1 MNILDRISRELS
13 ITKNQV
19 EGTVKLL
26 DEGATVPFIARYRK
40 EATGSLE
47 DHVIRDLQ
55 ERLEYLRGL
64 EQKKSD
70 ILRLLTEQGNL
81 TDDLSR
87 DIEKAETVTR
97 LDDIY
102 LPFRPKKRTR
112 GTIAREKGLEP
123 LAKAILSGEKNIREK
138 AGAYLSDEVQD
149 IDEAMKLAMDI
160 LAEDMSEDA
169 DLKGMLRNIVV
180 KTAEIRT
187 QGDKE
192 NTPYEMYY
200 DRTEFALRMPSHR
213 ILAINRGEKDGI
225 LKVIVSFDETRAHR
239 AIKERYRTG
248 TEECDA
254 VIDNAASDALK
265 RLIIPSL
272 ERELR
277 NTLTE
282 RAENS
287 SIDVF
292 KENLKSLLLQPPVK
306 GYSVM
311 GYDPGFRTGCK
322 VAVLDETGKYLD
334 NATIYPTVP
343 RQDIKGSKRILK
355 ELIKKYNVQVI
366 SLGNGTASRESEL
379 VLMELIEDLKE
390 EKIDVSY
397 VITNEAGASVY
408 SASKLANEEYPEL
421 DVTIRGAIS
430 IARRLQ
436 DPLAELVKIDPKSI
450 GVGQYQ
456 HDITKKKLDASLSG
470 VVEDTVNKVGVD
482 LNMATPA
489 LLSYVAGINK
499 TIAEN
504 IVSYRDEAGKFTS
517 RKELKKVKRLG
528 DKAFEQCAG
537 FLRIREGKDF
547 LDATGVHPESYVEAY
562 QILKE
567 LGYEKKKVNTQELQD
582 IDERAKNFGIGALC
596 DLTGL
601 GEPTVRDILKELQKP
616 GRDPREDLP
625 KPVFRKGVIDLKDL
639 TEGMILSGVVR
650 NVSDFGAFIDIGVHQ
665 DGLVHKSELSN
676 RYVSNPLTFV
686 RSGDVVDVKVL
697 SVDLKRKRISLTM
710 KGLNKDISTEKN

>member
-81 TDDLSR
+81 TDELSK

-102 LPFRPKKRTR
+102 QPFRPKKRTR

-123 LAKAILSGEKNIREK
+123 LAKAILSGEKNIRATAENFI
-138 AGAYLSDEVQD
+138 SEEVAD

-169 DLKGMLRNIVV
+169 DLKGMLRNVVV

-192 NTPYEMYY
+192 NTTYEMYY

-225 LKVIVSFDETRAHR
+225 LKVTVSVDETRAHR
-239 AIKERYRTG
+239 AIMERYRSG
-248 TEECDA
+248 SEECDKL
-254 VIDNAASDALK
+254 IDTAASDALK

-322 VAVLDETGKYLD
+322 VVVLDETGKYLD

-355 ELIKKYNVQVI
+355 ELIKKYNVKVI

-379 VLMELIEDLKE
+379 VLMELIEDLKGE
-390 EKIDVSY
+390 NIDVSY

-408 SASKLANEEYPEL
+408 SASKLANEEYPDL

-470 VVEDTVNKVGVD
+470 VVEDTVNRVGVD
-482 LNMATPA
+482 
-489 LLSYVAGINK
+489 
-499 TIAEN
+499 
-504 IVSYRDEAGKFTS
+504 
-517 RKELKKVKRLG
+517 RK
-528 DKAFEQCAG
+528 
-537 FLRIREGKDF
+537 
-547 LDATGVHPESYVEAY
+547 S
-562 QILKE
+562 
-567 LGYEKKKVNTQELQD
+567 
-582 IDERAKNFGIGALC
+582 
-596 DLTGL
+596 
-601 GEPTVRDILKELQKP
+601 
-616 GRDPREDLP
+616 
-625 KPVFRKGVIDLKDL
+625 
-639 TEGMILSGVVR
+639 VV
-650 NVSDFGAFIDIGVHQ
+650 
-665 DGLVHKSELSN
+665 
-676 RYVSNPLTFV
+676 
-686 RSGDVVDVKVL
+686 
-697 SVDLKRKRISLTM
+697 
-710 KGLNKDISTEKN
+710 